1 LSAHADPAV
10 FQQFKVKRAF
20 LYMQIEH
27 IMATMVSVTKTEE
40 ELSRLGGRLRLAR
53 LARDESMSTFAKR
66 IGVSVPT
73 LRAMERGSET
83 VAIKHWANALWALDR
98 LADLTGVLESKESVL
113 DLARR
118 AQQPHRRRAS
128 RRPG

>member
-1 LSAHADPAV
+1 
-10 FQQFKVKRAF
+10 
-20 LYMQIEH
+20 MI
-27 IMATMVSVTKTEE
+27 SVIKASEQLT
-40 ELSRLGGRLRLAR
+40 RLGERLRLAR
-53 LARDESMSTFAKR
+53 LARDESMAVFAQR

-98 LADLTGVLESKESVL
+98 LSDLAAVLESNESVL

-118 AQQPHRRRAS
+118 AQEPRRQRAS
-128 RRPG
+128 RRQP